1 MKEYICI
8 ESPNEVE
15 GGLLVRKQEL
25 IRCKDCKHCT
35 ETGFYNGTRWN
46 YCSWFRRVMKEN
58 DFCSKAEPKVTE

>member
-25 IRCKDCKHCT
+25 IRCKDCKWYEFDVSHRCGY
-35 ETGFYNGTRWN
+35 TGLNG
-46 YCSWFRRVMKEN
+46 YIAED
-58 DFCSKAEPKVTE
+58 DFCSKAEPKVKK